1 MGIEEFMSLGLS
13 YGRGASY
20 ARERLIISSSLS
32 RPGDRRVEGEETA
45 STGSWKPSSKT
56 ASAKRI
62 SESELLHR
70 IMRFQRITGIDA
82 YLVVLVATWIM
93 AIYYMER
100 SVPYSALARCKW
112 SKHKDSEHNI
122 SRIALVA
129 DPQLVDDNTYPGR
142 PKTLLSITKYVVDTY
157 LRKSWVYMNKA
168 LDPDVILFL
177 GDLFDGGRHWE
188 DAQWHEE
195 FDRFN
200 KIFSR
205 PAFKKT
211 IMSLP
216 GNHDIGYG
224 DTIVKSALS
233 RFQAFFGS
241 TSGSIDI
248 ANHTVIW
255 LDTISMMNTN
265 DEAIYKP
272 PLKFLE
278 EFSKT
283 MDLEKPRILLTHVP
297 LFRPKGSNCGSDREH
312 GEDLSYTKGF
322 QYQTQIT
329 PEVTN
334 NILEA
339 IQPTVVFSGD
349 DHDACHVQHSY
360 YLNNRQYSADEYTV
374 KSFSMAMGIAS
385 PGMQLLEIDGTPGL
399 AAEDSYA
406 TSICL
411 LPSPFAPFIVYGIL
425 AVISLAVI
433 LVFNFRPYYLSPLLR
448 KLGAHSEE
456 TSESYLP
463 LHKDKAFEKGTP
475 NKRRAR
481 RTLMD
486 VAVLVFVFF
495 FMFIRLSNGIFSKQ
509 LSP

>member
-1 MGIEEFMSLGLS
+1 MSLGLS

-20 ARERLIISSSLS
+20 ARERLIIPSSLS
-32 RPGDRRVEGEETA
+32 RTGIRRAEGEETT
-45 STGSWKPSSKT
+45 SIGTWKPSVKT
-56 ASAKRI
+56 VTTKRF
-62 SESELLHR
+62 SDSELYSR
-70 IMRFQRITGIDA
+70 IMRFQKITGIDA
-82 YLVVLVATWIM
+82 YLLVLVATWIM
-93 AIYYMER
+93 TIYYMER

-112 SKHKDSEHNI
+112 TKHKDSEHNI

-142 PKTLLSITKYVVDTY
+142 PKTLLSVTKYIVDTY
-157 LRKSWVYMNKA
+157 LRRSWVYMNQA

-200 KIFSR
+200 RIFSR
-205 PAFKKT
+205 PAYKKT

-241 TSGSIDI
+241 TSGSFDI
-248 ANHTVIW
+248 ANHTVVW

-265 DEAIYKP
+265 DESIYEP
-272 PLKFLE
+272 PLRFME
-278 EFSKT
+278 EFSKSL
-283 MDLEKPRILLTHVP
+283 DPVKPRILLTHVP
-297 LFRPKGSNCGSDREH
+297 LFRPKGSNCGSEREH

-339 IQPTVVFSGD
+339 IKPTVVFSGD

-374 KSFSMAMGIAS
+374 KSFSMAMGISS

-399 AAEDSYA
+399 SAEDSYS

-433 LVFNFRPYYLSPLLR
+433 LTFNFRPSHLPPFLKKLS
-448 KLGAHSEE
+448 AHAEDAI
-456 TSESYLP
+456 ESYLP
-463 LHKDKAFEKGTP
+463 IHKEKASPKGFSLK
-475 NKRRAR
+475 KRIR
-481 RTLMD
+481 R
-486 VAVLVFVFF
+486 VLVDIAILVILFF
-495 FMFIRLSNGIFSKQ
+495 FMFTRLRNGIFNQQ
-509 LSP
+509 LFP